1 MDNENG
7 GALGFVF
14 TFFFMLIIIVIG
26 AYVASMTIHLFPVSS
41 NSPAGIGMTSIYK
54 GVFGG
59 FNFAFVIFL
68 VIALLSD
75 LIVSAMAPSIPKAIE
90 NLIMFFVFVYV
101 GFFFKNSTMLLNV
114 LNANTLVPT
123 PYAFFSQNYFI
134 ILVLVFIALS
144 IVLNFRRRVRVYDT

>member
-26 AYVASMTIHLFPVSS
+26 AYIGSMTIHLFPISS

-68 VIALLSD
+68 LIALLCD